1 MVAAALASPLIEL
14 QPRGRELTFEEWLA
28 LGEDEG
34 GELVD
39 GHLEEEE
46 MPDAVHEMAVTWLA
60 MVLRV
65 WLGSRGYVLGS
76 DSKYG
81 VAPRKGRKPDLS
93 VFLPGRDPPPRRGRL
108 SAPDIAVELITPTA
122 RDERR
127 DRVEKRLEYAAF
139 GVRWYWLVD
148 PALGTFEI
156 LELTDN
162 GEYRFA
168 VTATAGVI
176 ENVPGCEGL
185 RIDVDAL
192 WADLAR
198 LGPEET

>member
-1 MVAAALASPLIEL
+1 M
-14 QPRGRELTFEEWLA
+14 TFEEWLA
-28 LGEDEG
+28 LDEDES

-39 GHLEEEE
+39 GYLEEEE
-46 MPDAVHEMAVTWLA
+46 MPSFLHEAAVTWLA

-65 WLGSRGYVLGS
+65 WLGSRGFVIGS
-76 DSKYG
+76 DAKFKL
-81 VAPRKGRKPDLS
+81 APRRGRKPDLT
-93 VFLPGRDPPPRRGRL
+93 VFLPGREVPPRSGAMT
-108 SAPDIAVELITPTA
+108 SPPDIAIEIVTPTA

-156 LELTDN
+156 LELDET

-185 RIDVDAL
+185 RLDIDGL

-198 LGPEET
+198 LGPEQP